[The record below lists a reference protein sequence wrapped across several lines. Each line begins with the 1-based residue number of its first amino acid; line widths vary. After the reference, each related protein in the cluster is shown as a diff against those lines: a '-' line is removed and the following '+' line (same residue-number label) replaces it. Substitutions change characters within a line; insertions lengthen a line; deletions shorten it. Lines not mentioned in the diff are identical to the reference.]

1 MVSLRRLRLGSDGRY
16 GPTDKAR
23 LDNERFTVMG
33 RDEGESQK
41 EELPKL
47 DKVTVSCEM
56 ELKGT
61 GDILSMTMEVV
72 GQDVIGGLMDLVKL
86 GIIDKPARWWPT
98 YLLQGAINSIWL
110 RGDELL
116 LQEEIMI
123 VFLVGCRKRAQIKFY
138 CCCFKNK

>member
-1 MVSLRRLRLGSDGRY
+1 
-16 GPTDKAR
+16 
-23 LDNERFTVMG
+23 
-33 RDEGESQK
+33 
-41 EELPKL
+41 
-47 DKVTVSCEM
+47 
-56 ELKGT
+56 
-61 GDILSMTMEVV
+61 
-72 GQDVIGGLMDLVKL
+72 MDLVKL